1 MDSLHDTTQRT
12 ILSPGPPRPAPRTA
26 CVVVIHGEGLGRRA
40 DIGEAVVYLCKAD
53 NVTGV
58 ALNVAGGIEMH

>member
-1 MDSLHDTTQRT
+1 MARRGRPRAGGVARRRARQTFDEFVRRTT
-12 ILSPGPPRPAPRTA
+12 P
-26 CVVVIHGEGLGRRA
+26 LGREQTPA